1 MLIGSYVQR
10 IDIKGRTAVPFR
22 FKKELGTEVIL
33 ARWYEKCLAIFALND
48 WGEMVKEATSGGVL
62 AAPARDTERFLLG
75 GAYETNLDA
84 QGRFVMPQALRAHSS
99 LEGAK
104 EVVFVGLNRR
114 VEVWSKESWQNK
126 EKEIVDKAEQL
137 IEEVRTGKSNKV

>member
-48 WGEMVKEATSGGVL
+48 WEEMIHVATSGGIL

-75 GAYETNLDA
+75 GACGVNLDA
-84 QGRFVMPQALRAHSS
+84 QGRFVIPQALRAHSA

-114 VEVWSKESWQNK
+114 VEVWSKESWQSK
-126 EKEIVDKAEQL
+126 EKEIVNKAEEL
-137 IEEVRTGKSNKV
+137 IEKVRKSNKV